1 MPAAV
6 AAADEGLQR
15 FRALLASQVATLGNA
30 LAAGFERELREV
42 RQAGQQAAEAE
53 RTSRLAAEV
62 DVRQL
67 ELEFERLRSELGE
80 LRVENGELCRRAAAA
95 ARAAAAPTPKRAPSE
110 SAEGS
115 DPEPFFSTRGDA
127 GRDDEDDD
135 ASPGSA
141 QATPQATPLLES
153 LRCPQDPP
161 RTAVQPACLR
171 ERTETTPAAP
181 SAAPGSQGPPLMPSR
196 IPKPK
201 GLLAKADGGEGEPEE
216 QRMLKLNI
224 TPSRP
229 VSGSPVPAR
238 NAEERSTTPSGLKV
252 RRKVQEEDG
261 PGHPGCRNQ
270 RMGVMQDK
278 RTLRRIHKDA
288 FRAAILDWRENHR
301 APGGK
306 ARKNQVCQVFVRL
319 RPMFEKENQQ
329 GEFESVS
336 TFQEWGE
343 VIVHSCLFQA
353 DLVRM
358 YVQHSGFCFPRT
370 FGPEA
375 SNEDVY
381 AECGSSLVAHALS
394 GQLSTIFMF
403 GQTGSGKTYTM
414 NTIIDMAAAEIF
426 GSEGVASAADPAEAG
441 VRLRVFEIKGNK
453 CVDLMSRARSEL
465 KLLESEDGRTNVV
478 GAQETPVSSVE
489 DLQRAVHEAFA
500 RRATASHGRNEESS
514 RSHCICIVE
523 LPAVKGSLVLVDCAG
538 TERRQDTDQHSAE
551 RTKES
556 AEINS
561 SLHALKECIRYRA
574 KEQRQAL
581 QATKSGGDEE
591 RKQVHVPYRGSYL
604 TRVLAESFTRAGS
617 RLAAIGTVAPSATDV
632 EHTLSTLRTLQL
644 LMNET
649 GSTDAPNFDQ
659 RVDLDPKL
667 VQLWTAR
674 MKKGGTEGEA
684 SLRSAN
690 STPCGSH
697 RRIRSDAG
705 RADADE
711 RT

>member
-80 LRVENGELCRRAAAA
+80 LRAENGELCRRVAAA

-115 DPEPFFSTRGDA
+115 DPEPFFSTRGEA

-141 QATPQATPLLES
+141 AGDAAGDAVAGVAEVSPGSTQDRCAAGLSPRTHGDHASGPLCGAGRPGPAADAVADTEAEGAASEGRRRRGRARGAADAQAQHDPLTAGVRQPAARPQRGGAERDALGAQGASEGARGGRPWPS
-153 LRCPQDPP
+153 RVPQSANGRHARQEDPP
-161 RTAVQPACLR
+161 KNPQGCL
-171 ERTETTPAAP
+171 P
-181 SAAPGSQGPPLMPSR
+181 SSNPGLARKPPRAWRQG
-196 IPKPK
+196 
-201 GLLAKADGGEGEPEE
+201 
-216 QRMLKLNI
+216 
-224 TPSRP
+224 
-229 VSGSPVPAR
+229 
-238 NAEERSTTPSGLKV
+238 AEESGV
-252 RRKVQEEDG
+252 
-261 PGHPGCRNQ
+261 PG
-270 RMGVMQDK
+270 
-278 RTLRRIHKDA
+278 
-288 FRAAILDWRENHR
+288 
-301 APGGK
+301 
-306 ARKNQVCQVFVRL
+306 L
-319 RPMFEKENQQ
+319 RPTEADVEKENQQ

-697 RRIRSDAG
+697 RRIRSDTG